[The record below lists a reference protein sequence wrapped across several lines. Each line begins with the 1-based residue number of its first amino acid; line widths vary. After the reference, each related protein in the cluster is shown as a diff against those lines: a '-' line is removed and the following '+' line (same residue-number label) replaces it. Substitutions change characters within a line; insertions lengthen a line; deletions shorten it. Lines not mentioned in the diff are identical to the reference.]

1 MSVSGHRGDRVRGS
15 LPDGYGLALA
25 GDGDAA
31 IQPLLDPHTGMSI
44 ADALH
49 VREELQY
56 LACEVG
62 GVVDLQ
68 QHPLLRIALTPY
80 SMLGTAAMA
89 GTLDAG
95 RDQDAPR

>member
-1 MSVSGHRGDRVRGS
+1 MPPSSRS
-15 LPDGYGLALA
+15 WNL
-25 GDGDAA
+25 
-31 IQPLLDPHTGMSI
+31 HTGTSI

-62 GVVDLQ
+62 GVVDLR

-95 RDQDAPR
+95 RDQDAPH